1 LVAAG
6 GRILALVRIP
16 NVTNHPEPGV
26 AEQDPDT
33 WWDGVVRATRELSTI
48 DEGALHRV
56 DGRTSSVGTS
66 SSPALR
72 CTMSGLL
79 EGNRAP
85 LGGYEG
91 WSAHVEH
98 GAAGETATDGLK
110 DAARVDARLLRQ
122 IPGNTYV
129 IFTSDHGEMLGDHYR
144 YHKSAGY
151 EGSARIPLLI
161 SGPGIEA
168 CTVRE
173 EPAGWHDILPTILDY
188 AGVDCPERVDG
199 RSMRPLSRIAPGDL
213 CETGASVPRLK

>member
-1 LVAAG
+1 MG
-6 GRILALVRIP
+6 
-16 NVTNHPEPGV
+16 
-26 AEQDPDT
+26 
-33 WWDGVVRATRELSTI
+33 
-48 DEGALHRV
+48 
-56 DGRTSSVGTS
+56 
-66 SSPALR
+66 SPVLR